1 MSSIAERLTRSY
13 CLFHWLQV
21 KPIPEQI
28 RSTIAYSSLE
38 QELLSLKV
46 RPEDLAAVGTDVT
59 DNFEE
64 SRLAFMVRYSGLT
77 WSTCSIFCDAI
88 ENTTWLDNGTPLLI
102 QFQGKDVLGN
112 IGLPKTALGDFM
124 FLKPNNV
131 WINDNRVISFIVR
144 WNKHEIRR
152 MERFVR
158 LAAARHGLE
167 ATISNVTQS
176 ERFIA
181 AIKATVGAQ

>member
-21 KPIPEQI
+21 KPIPDQI
-28 RSTIAYSSLE
+28 RNTVAFSSLE
-38 QELLSLKV
+38 QELISLKV
-46 RPEDLAAVGTDVT
+46 RPEDLAAIGADVS
-59 DNFEE
+59 NSFEE

-88 ENTTWLDNGTPLLI
+88 DNPDWMTRGTPLLV
-102 QFQGKDVLGN
+102 QFVGADAYGAR
-112 IGLPKTALGDFM
+112 GLPKSALGDFM
-124 FLKPNNV
+124 FLKPSSV
-131 WINDNRVISFIVR
+131 WIDDNRVISFTVR
-144 WNKHEIRR
+144 WNKHETRR
-152 MERFVR
+152 MERFIR

-167 ATISNVTQS
+167 SRVHNVSQS
-176 ERFIA
+176 EKFLT

>member
-1 MSSIAERLTRSY
+1 MTSSIAERLTRSY

-21 KPIPEQI
+21 KPIPDAV
-28 RSTIAYSSLE
+28 RNTVAFSTLE

-46 RPEDLAAVGTDVT
+46 RPEDLAAVGSDLT

-88 ENTTWLDNGTPLLI
+88 DNGTWLISGTPLLV
-102 QFQGKDVLGN
+102 QFKGTDASGYP
-112 IGLPKTALGDFM
+112 GLPKAALGDFM
-124 FLKPNNV
+124 FLKPSNV
-131 WINDNRVISFIVR
+131 WIDDNRIVSFTIR
-144 WNKHEIRR
+144 WNKHEQHR

-158 LAAARHGLE
+158 LASARHGIE
-167 ATISNVTQS
+167 ATVHNVTQS
-176 ERFIA
+176 ERFLA
-181 AIKATVGAQ
+181 AIKATVGA